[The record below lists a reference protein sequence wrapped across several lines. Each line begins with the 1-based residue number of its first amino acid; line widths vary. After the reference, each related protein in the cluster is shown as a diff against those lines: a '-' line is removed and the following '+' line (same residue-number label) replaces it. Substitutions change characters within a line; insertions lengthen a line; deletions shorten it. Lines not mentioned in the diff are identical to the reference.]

1 MSPPWGEQGLCRGT
15 NGSHML
21 LIQMFTF
28 IKPITDAALSPQDLL
43 LRFQYSNTHTHRLQ
57 TSCGGKGMARPL
69 SQEESASEC
78 LGRPLP
84 QGGSA
89 KSLAL
94 TSFYWF
100 SRLLTSKKVLF
111 YYTKVCFGWL
121 SFADTGEGVTEY
133 IKGGHLQCKRRN
145 GQNGQNGFV
154 PYLEGLAQI
163 LGR

>member
-1 MSPPWGEQGLCRGT
+1 MNQRVARLIPSLGNMPGLWARSPVGG
-15 NGSHML
+15 
-21 LIQMFTF
+21 
-28 IKPITDAALSPQDLL
+28 TDADLGLQDLL
-43 LRFQYSNTHTHRLQ
+43 LRFQCSNTHTPGLQ
-57 TSCGGKGMARPL
+57 TSCGGKGMAWPL

-111 YYTKVCFGWL
+111 YYTKVCLGWL
-121 SFADTGEGVTEY
+121 SFADKREDVTEY

-145 GQNGQNGFV
+145 GRKTGFV

-163 LGR
+163 L